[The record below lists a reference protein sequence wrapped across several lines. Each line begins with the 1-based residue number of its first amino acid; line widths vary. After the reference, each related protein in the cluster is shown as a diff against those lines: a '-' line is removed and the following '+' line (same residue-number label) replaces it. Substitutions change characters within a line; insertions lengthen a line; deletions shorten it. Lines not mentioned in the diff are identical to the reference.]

1 MKAVI
6 LILKH
11 ATFLRLSKLSAES
24 ALTLTELDYQEANVD
39 STVQQHLTVPSQE
52 HSVDIFVAFI
62 MATDIGLSILS
73 FVHIDVVSHQALVHG
88 KGHWFK
94 RLFLHWSVFLLCNL
108 YRILKGRI
116 NRSVSIRVYSIV
128 GV

>member
-52 HSVDIFVAFI
+52 HSVDIFVVFI

-73 FVHIDVVSHQALVHG
+73 FAHIDVVSHCNVLPDVLLDLSGEHLVYGYSQTLLALG
-88 KGHWFK
+88 AQ
-94 RLFLHWSVFLLCNL
+94 
-108 YRILKGRI
+108 IL
-116 NRSVSIRVYSIV
+116 
-128 GV
+128 